1 MTTGLIE
8 IDEQALIEKLV
19 AHPAV
24 EGLDVAVLHR
34 SARCDVMP
42 IHTMILRPAQHRVRG
57 ELGAIVGNDHL
68 RLAARADEHR
78 QLACNSFARDRG
90 VGNCRQTYARHIIDN
105 VEDAEAPALGELV
118 MDEVERPARV
128 DLGLDQDRR
137 ARSDRFPP
145 SLALADGQPFFA
157 VEPIDAV
164 DA

>member
-1 MTTGLIE
+1 MSE
-8 IDEQALIEKLV
+8 IL
-19 AHPAV
+19 
-24 EGLDVAVLHR
+24 
-34 SARCDVMP
+34 
-42 IHTMILRPAQHRVRG
+42 
-57 ELGAIVGNDHL
+57 
-68 RLAARADEHR
+68 
-78 QLACNSFARDRG
+78 
-90 VGNCRQTYARHIIDN
+90 RQTYARHIIDN

-164 DA
+164 DADGSPCSRSRMNSRR